1 MIGCKLFTVF
11 HMTGILIVEDVRLQY
26 FDNCMAIKYE
36 TINTVFHYSSW
47 LLLHVYSIIHI
58 IN

>member
-11 HMTGILIVEDVRLQY
+11 HMTGILIVEDVELQY

-36 TINTVFHYSSW
+36 TIINIVFHYS
-47 LLLHVYSIIHI
+47 
-58 IN
+58 NC